1 MFARMSATQIIE
13 AIKELPPEQ
22 RADVVRFTQQYET
35 VKELSPEEL
44 GELADR
50 LVAATSPEEAE
61 AIKKAMINGFYGAVI
76 DA

>member
-1 MFARMSATQIIE
+1 MSASQIIE
-13 AIKELPPEQ
+13 AITQLDPAQ
-22 RADVVRFTQQYET
+22 RADVIRFAQQFEGELVRRLT
-35 VKELSPEEL
+35 PEEL

-50 LVAATSPEEAE
+50 LAAAPSEADAD